1 MGFHDQN
8 ILPAV
13 RNMKQFDIFLDS
25 PFTYGVLLDI
35 HLGHLGGV
43 ISAAKLRGKK
53 MLVHVDLIQGIKHDE
68 YGAEFICQEM
78 KPAGILS
85 TRSSVIAKAKQK
97 KVYAIQRM
105 FLIDTSAMMKSIE
118 LVKKH
123 RPDFIEVLPGV
134 VPELIKEVHERT
146 GIPIFAGGFIR
157 SETDVKK
164 ALDAGAVAVTTSETQ
179 LWKTYERENKI
190 VKKY

>member
-1 MGFHDQN
+1 MGFHNQN

-43 ISAAKLRGKK
+43 MSAAKLRGKK

-118 LVKKH
+118 LVQKH

-157 SETDVKK
+157 SDKDVKK

-179 LWKTYERENKI
+179 LWKQY
-190 VKKY
+190 Y